1 MIPSFLARLFGPNWR
16 TSASAVMAA
25 MLGFVAMSP
34 EFFAHWPVLIAVAKY
49 ASLGGLVAF
58 GVSAKDKKN

>member
-1 MIPSFLARLFGPNWR
+1 
-16 TSASAVMAA
+16 
-25 MLGFVAMSP
+25 MSP

-49 ASLGGLVAF
+49 AAQGGLVAF